1 MGAFGMEFDVI
12 AYNLGYGK
20 KQRPERFSCCKCNLG
35 CRVLTQFFILQLKTL

>member
-20 KQRPERFSCCKCNLG
+20 KTEAWAFLM
-35 CRVLTQFFILQLKTL
+35 LQV